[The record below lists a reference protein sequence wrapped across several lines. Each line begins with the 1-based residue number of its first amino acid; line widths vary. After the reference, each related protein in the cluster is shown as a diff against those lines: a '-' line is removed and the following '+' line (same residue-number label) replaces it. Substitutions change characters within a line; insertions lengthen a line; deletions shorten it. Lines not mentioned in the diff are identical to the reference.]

1 MQKYT
6 LPPTCRWLS
15 IWKALETWSPFC
27 LCNFLIYFAVYKGI
41 IYSYSSVLCSFFT
54 IPPSI
59 SPLHPILLQHY
70 HCDAAPSSPLP
81 LPLTSHHLSFF
92 STCSLSPHLF
102 LQSPSFIAQLS
113 PFPPHDSL
121 SLSNTQPLYLSHV
134 SCELQSHV
142 SRVSSASNRAGQLCL
157 VLLTDRNTHTQTHT
171 SQQSPVWDYTP
182 GHTLASPYFQGRD
195 RNAYTNAQIKMHINI
210 HNSRTNP
217 VTHTQGHRIY
227 NAVFLIEH
235 N

>member
-1 MQKYT
+1 MLYT
-6 LPPTCRWLS
+6 RVLYIHIHLFSAVFSQSLHLSHLCIQFYFNIITVTPLPPHLS
-15 IWKALETWSPFC
+15 PSPSHHTTSPFSQ
-27 LCNFLIYFAVYKGI
+27 LAL
-41 IYSYSSVLCSFFT
+41 S
-54 IPPSI
+54 PP
-59 SPLHPILLQHY
+59 
-70 HCDAAPSSPLP
+70 
-81 LPLTSHHLSFF
+81 TSFF
-92 STCSLSPHLF
+92 SLPLSSHN
-102 LQSPSFIAQLS
+102 SP